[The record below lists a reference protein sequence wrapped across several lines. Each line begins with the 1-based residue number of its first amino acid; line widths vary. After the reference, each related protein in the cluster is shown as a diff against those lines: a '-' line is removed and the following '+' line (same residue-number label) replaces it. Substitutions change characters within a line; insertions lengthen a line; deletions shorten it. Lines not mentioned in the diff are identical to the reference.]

1 MVIETLQAMHI
12 TVTTLSG
19 YTPAEKKLLAKR
31 LNEAAASVDVASF
44 SVSSSVKDLSMGK
57 WDAFISELPD
67 DGIII
72 P

>member
-1 MVIETLQAMHI
+1 MHI

-31 LNEAAASVDVASF
+31 LNEAAASVDVAASF

-57 WDAFISELPD
+57 WGAFISELSD